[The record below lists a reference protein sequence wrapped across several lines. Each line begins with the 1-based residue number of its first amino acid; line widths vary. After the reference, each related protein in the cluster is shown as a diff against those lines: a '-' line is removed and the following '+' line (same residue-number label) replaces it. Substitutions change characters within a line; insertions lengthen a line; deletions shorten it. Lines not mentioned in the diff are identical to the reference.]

1 LPAVDLL
8 IHVKPPAAQAD
19 FSTLETELLRL
30 LGPLTSHES

>member
-19 FSTLETELLRL
+19 FSMLRTEVLRL
-30 LGPLTSHES
+30 LGPLASQQS